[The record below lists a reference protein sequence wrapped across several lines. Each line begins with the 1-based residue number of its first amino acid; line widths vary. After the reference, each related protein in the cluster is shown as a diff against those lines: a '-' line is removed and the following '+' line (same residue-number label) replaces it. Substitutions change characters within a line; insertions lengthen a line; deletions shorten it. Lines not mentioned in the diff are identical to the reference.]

1 MLFSSAGG
9 CKPEGREESEREE
22 LPILIETEKQVTI
35 AKGVHPVPC
44 RTRKLSPSAP
54 MVLRFASR
62 ESRSLPVSLF
72 FPEKSI
78 QGINHIQ
85 FRRGTGDHCE
95 GVHPVPCRTRKLSP
109 SAPMVLRFASRESR
123 SLPVPL
129 LFLSWCS
136 GLPYGSLF
144 YCAECRASLRKISS
158 GILSIIVE

>member
-1 MLFSSAGG
+1 MLFSSESG

-72 FPEKSI
+72 FYEMKHEMKKRLI
-78 QGINHIQ
+78 QK
-85 FRRGTGDHCE
+85 E
-95 GVHPVPCRTRKLSP
+95 
-109 SAPMVLRFASRESR
+109 REHDQPAGQDEVAKGR
-123 SLPVPL
+123 S
-129 LFLSWCS
+129 C
-136 GLPYGSLF
+136 
-144 YCAECRASLRKISS
+144 
-158 GILSIIVE
+158 